1 MEATDPSLLSA
12 GLRMIWGLLVVLGI
26 ILIIYALMRKR
37 FSFARANTD
46 SRIKILEIRQI
57 MPKKAICLV
66 AVGEQEFLL
75 GLGHDTISLLS
86 PVTDKKEST
95 FPETLAA
102 ITDPDEV

>member
-12 GLRMIWGLLVVLGI
+12 GLRMIWGLIVVLGI

-37 FSFARANTD
+37 FSFARANID

-57 MPKKAICLV
+57 MPKKSICLV
-66 AVGEQEFLL
+66 AVGDQEFLI
-75 GLGHDTISLLS
+75 GLGQDTITLLG
-86 PVTDKKEST
+86 PVNSKAEST

-102 ITDPDEV
+102 VTDPNEG